1 MNFIIS
7 QKVKD
12 HLRMRGSKDITIY
25 TKLMTSCWSPRLDT
39 FVKLREPGVPEKYN
53 KYAVD
58 GINIYIDKE
67 ARLRGDSIE
76 IEVAKYASDLADKDF
91 DVYCFDA

>member
-1 MNFIIS
+1 MNIIIS
-7 QKVKD
+7 QNVKD

-39 FVKLREPGVPEKYN
+39 FVKLREPAVPEKYN
-53 KYAVD
+53 KYEVD
-58 GINIYIDKE
+58 EINIYIDK
-67 ARLRGDSIE
+67 AASLKGDYIE

-91 DVYCFDA
+91 DVYCFYA